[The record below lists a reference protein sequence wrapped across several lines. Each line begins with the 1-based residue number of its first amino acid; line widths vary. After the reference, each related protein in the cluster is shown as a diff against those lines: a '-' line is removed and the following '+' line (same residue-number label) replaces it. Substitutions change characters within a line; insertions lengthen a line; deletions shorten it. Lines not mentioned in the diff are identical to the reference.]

1 MTILDTINKIIKLE
15 QNQKTIKD
23 ANLLKDKLSPSDYM
37 LYLNITNQV
46 KY

>member
-1 MTILDTINKIIKLE
+1 MTILETINKIIKLE
-15 QNQKTIKD
+15 QNQKTVKD
-23 ANLLKDKLSPSDYM
+23 ANLLKDKLSPADYM

>member
-1 MTILDTINKIIKLE
+1 MTTLEAINKIIKLE

-23 ANLLKDKLSPSDYM
+23 ANLLKDKLSPLDYI